1 MPIVNR
7 SGEPAL
13 DLNFSM
19 LYDNAPTGMILS
31 LPSGVILK
39 TNKAFRGLLG
49 YSQEELQ
56 GKSYYD
62 IVHPEDRVL
71 YCQQEKKLLKNEA
84 SGICVRKRYLS
95 KDGREINVVYNANLF
110 QDEAGNLQGINGHV
124 VVNSDEGEL
133 SYFKSILN
141 NFPVPIY
148 FKDRQ
153 GRFLTVNNA
162 YLKAYNTGPIA
173 DLLGK
178 TDFDIFTREHA
189 QQAFDEEQEVIKTGN
204 PVFGIEEKEITPD
217 GRVTWVSRSKMP
229 LYDSKGDIMGIYG
242 ISIDVTSVKLKELG
256 VKEKTNI
263 LKALTSKMPIV
274 IYKFSKQEGLNSL
287 LGDAELTRVFEKS
300 KVVRLTVSDA
310 LFRIVDKVNSQQN
323 DQAYFNFLSSFI
335 TPEGEMNFENYIFSN
350 EAVPDEFIGLAL
362 DVTERKRAQQN
373 LKRNA
378 KSLEKINK
386 ELNQFAYIISHDL
399 KAPLRAIINLSEWI
413 KEDLADVDNDDVK
426 ENLRLMIGRV
436 HRMEN
441 LINGILVY
449 SRVSRVAISY
459 EDVNTSS
466 LLKEVIESLM
476 IPEKFTVKVADN
488 LPVIIY
494 PKVNIEQI
502 FTNLVSNAVKYHN
515 KPSGTIEIGCRTNT
529 DHFEFWVAD
538 DGPGIAPE
546 YHEKVFQI
554 FQTLQARDTMESTGI
569 GLTIVKKIIEE
580 RGGNIWIESEPGK
593 GAKFIFTVPIK
604 EYKN

>member
-162 YLKAYNTGPIA
+162 YLKAYNTGPTA

-386 ELNQFAYIISHDL
+386 
-399 KAPLRAIINLSEWI
+399 
-413 KEDLADVDNDDVK
+413 
-426 ENLRLMIGRV
+426 
-436 HRMEN
+436 
-441 LINGILVY
+441 
-449 SRVSRVAISY
+449 
-459 EDVNTSS
+459 
-466 LLKEVIESLM
+466 
-476 IPEKFTVKVADN
+476 
-488 LPVIIY
+488 
-494 PKVNIEQI
+494 
-502 FTNLVSNAVKYHN
+502 
-515 KPSGTIEIGCRTNT
+515 
-529 DHFEFWVAD
+529 
-538 DGPGIAPE
+538 
-546 YHEKVFQI
+546 
-554 FQTLQARDTMESTGI
+554 
-569 GLTIVKKIIEE
+569 
-580 RGGNIWIESEPGK
+580 
-593 GAKFIFTVPIK
+593 
-604 EYKN
+604 